1 MQEEGRL
8 WVLQDSGKTLSD
20 CHHSDSGGGR
30 EKWEKR
36 DGFQTQRSGAGC
48 AGRVPDAALA
58 GGRMRCELEGGRFEN
73 DSKDFGRMKLPSTE
87 MGKAEEGDFTQ
98 EIRNYNF
105 HIQI

>member
-36 DGFQTQRSGAGC
+36 DGFQTQRSGQ
-48 AGRVPDAALA
+48 DALDGFQTQRSL